1 VDYALAFNVAL
12 DSLPAVR
19 RHAIEVLFARND
31 YLTSINLAAALGY
44 PTTTARRTAE
54 DLAALKVVTVN
65 KIGPGKADERQ
76 LTEWVRA
83 ALATV
88 RWHFS
93 LNLTQIRTWTFLAF
107 RRLGCVDTTPWRL
120 TAAATPAIHRIRQCQ
135 AENRTGQDSREA
147 PPPPLAG

>member
-1 VDYALAFNVAL
+1 MRDRSSFDRAHAVIRGADVVEMVDYALAFDVAL

-31 YLTSINLAAALGY
+31 YLTSSNLAAALGY

-54 DLAALKVVTVN
+54 DLAALKVLTVN

-76 LTEWVRA
+76 LTEWARA

-88 RWHFS
+88 RSALFS
-93 LNLTQIRTWTFLAF
+93 EPAPDTDVDILGWTTSACK
-107 RRLGCVDTTPWRL
+107 LGR
-120 TAAATPAIHRIRQCQ
+120 
-135 AENRTGQDSREA
+135 
-147 PPPPLAG
+147 